1 MHNRQ
6 IRDQSVADIT
16 ATGFTPIAS
25 SGRRDAILEALTGFI
40 VQTNLKPGDRLPPER
55 ELMAGL
61 QVGRS
66 SIREAIGHMQA
77 LGIVE
82 IRRGSGTYLKRSVTE
97 QTVYMPLS
105 IATQRDGLLQTLE
118 VRRGLECE
126 ASVLAAKRASP
137 EDIEEM
143 RTALD
148 AMEAEH
154 LREGT
159 AGQAD
164 LVFHLSIYK
173 AAGNPLFE
181 QLLGQMREA
190 FESFF
195 SIPFNRPD
203 FARDSFEFH
212 RMLFDAIERRDPESA
227 RQHTLA
233 ILEVVEND
241 IVRMSNEHQ

>member
-1 MHNRQ
+1 VSQ
-6 IRDQSVADIT
+6 AAGATIR
-16 ATGFTPIAS
+16 PIET
-25 SGRRDAILEALTGFI
+25 SGRRDAILQSLTQFI
-40 VQTNLKPGDRLPPER
+40 VQSDLKPGDQLPPER
-55 ELMAGL
+55 ELMTGL
-61 QVGRS
+61 KVGRS

-82 IRRGSGTYLKRSVTE
+82 IKRGSGTYLKRPVSE
-97 QTVYMPLS
+97 QTLFMPLS

-118 VRRGLECE
+118 VRRGLEVE
-126 ASVLAAKRASP
+126 ASMLAAKRATQ
-137 EDIEEM
+137 EDIAQM

-154 LREGT
+154 LEFGT

-164 LVFHLSIYK
+164 LVYHLSIYK
-173 AAGNPLFE
+173 ASGNPLFE
-181 QLLGQMREA
+181 QLLGQMRQA

-195 SIPFNRPD
+195 AKPFNRSD

-212 RMLFDAIERRDPESA
+212 RMLFDAIVARDPESA

-233 ILEVVEND
+233 ILEIVEND
-241 IVRMSNEHQ
+241 IVRMSNEQQ

>member
-1 MHNRQ
+1 MPHADGAT
-6 IRDQSVADIT
+6 IR
-16 ATGFTPIAS
+16 PIET
-25 SGRRDAILEALTGFI
+25 SGRRDAILEALTDFI
-40 VQTNLKPGDRLPPER
+40 VSSKLAPGDRLPPER

-61 QVGRS
+61 KVGRS

-77 LGIVE
+77 LGVVE
-82 IRRGSGTYLKRSVTE
+82 IRRGSGTYLKRQVSEKTLF
-97 QTVYMPLS
+97 MPLS

-118 VRRGLECE
+118 VRRGLEVE
-126 ASVLAAKRASP
+126 ASMLAAKRATAQ
-137 EDIEEM
+137 DIDEM
-143 RTALD
+143 RAALD

-154 LREGT
+154 LEFGT
-159 AGQAD
+159 AGEAD

-173 AAGNPLFE
+173 ASGNPLFE

-195 SIPFNRPD
+195 AQPFNRPD
-203 FARDSFEFH
+203 FASSSFEFH
-212 RMLFDAIERRDPESA
+212 RMLFDAIVAGDTELA

-241 IVRMSNEHQ
+241 IVRMSDEEQQ

>member
-1 MHNRQ
+1 MPHADGAT
-6 IRDQSVADIT
+6 IR
-16 ATGFTPIAS
+16 PIET
-25 SGRRDAILEALTGFI
+25 SGRRDAILEALTDFI
-40 VQTNLKPGDRLPPER
+40 VSSKLAPGDRLPPER

-61 QVGRS
+61 KVGRS

-77 LGIVE
+77 LGVVE
-82 IRRGSGTYLKRSVTE
+82 IRRGSGTYLKRPVSEKTLF
-97 QTVYMPLS
+97 MPLS

-118 VRRGLECE
+118 VRRGLEVE
-126 ASVLAAKRASP
+126 ASMLAAKRATAQ
-137 EDIEEM
+137 DINEM
-143 RTALD
+143 RAALD

-154 LREGT
+154 LEFGT
-159 AGQAD
+159 AGEAD

-173 AAGNPLFE
+173 ASGNPLFE

-195 SIPFNRPD
+195 AQPFNRPD
-203 FARDSFEFH
+203 FASSSFEFH
-212 RMLFDAIERRDPESA
+212 RMLFDAIVAGDAELA

-241 IVRMSNEHQ
+241 IVRMSDEEQQ

>member
-1 MHNRQ
+1 VSQ
-6 IRDQSVADIT
+6 AAGATIR
-16 ATGFTPIAS
+16 PIET
-25 SGRRDAILEALTGFI
+25 SGRRDAILQSLTQFI
-40 VQTNLKPGDRLPPER
+40 VQSDLKPGDQLPPER
-55 ELMAGL
+55 ELMTGL
-61 QVGRS
+61 KVGRS

-82 IRRGSGTYLKRSVTE
+82 IKRGSGTYLKRPVSE
-97 QTVYMPLS
+97 QTLFMPLS

-118 VRRGLECE
+118 VRRGLEVE
-126 ASVLAAKRASP
+126 ASMLAAKRATQ
-137 EDIEEM
+137 EDIAHM

-154 LREGT
+154 LEFGT

-164 LVFHLSIYK
+164 LVYHLSIYK
-173 AAGNPLFE
+173 ASGNPLFE
-181 QLLGQMREA
+181 QLLGQMRET

-195 SIPFNRPD
+195 AKPFNRSD

-212 RMLFDAIERRDPESA
+212 RMLFDAIVARDPESA

-233 ILEVVEND
+233 ILEIVEND
-241 IVRMSNEHQ
+241 IVRMSNEQQ

>member
-1 MHNRQ
+1 MSQ
-6 IRDQSVADIT
+6 AAGATIR
-16 ATGFTPIAS
+16 PIET
-25 SGRRDAILEALTGFI
+25 SGRRDAILQSLTQFI
-40 VQTNLKPGDRLPPER
+40 VQSDLKPGDQLPPER
-55 ELMAGL
+55 ELMTGL
-61 QVGRS
+61 KVGRS

-82 IRRGSGTYLKRSVTE
+82 IKRGSGTYLKRPVSE
-97 QTVYMPLS
+97 QTLFMPLS

-118 VRRGLECE
+118 VRRGLEVE
-126 ASVLAAKRASP
+126 ASMLAAKRATQ
-137 EDIEEM
+137 EDIAQM

-154 LREGT
+154 LEFGT

-164 LVFHLSIYK
+164 LVYHLSIYK
-173 AAGNPLFE
+173 ASGNPLFE
-181 QLLGQMREA
+181 QLLGQMRQA

-195 SIPFNRPD
+195 AKPFNRSD

-212 RMLFDAIERRDPESA
+212 RMLFDAIVARDPESA

-233 ILEVVEND
+233 ILEIVEND
-241 IVRMSNEHQ
+241 IVRMSNEQQ

>member
-6 IRDQSVADIT
+6 IRDQSVADIA

>member
-1 MHNRQ
+1 MSQ
-6 IRDQSVADIT
+6 AAGATIR
-16 ATGFTPIAS
+16 PIET
-25 SGRRDAILEALTGFI
+25 SGRRDAILQSLTQFI
-40 VQTNLKPGDRLPPER
+40 VQSDLKPGDQLPPER
-55 ELMAGL
+55 ELMTGL
-61 QVGRS
+61 KVGRS

-82 IRRGSGTYLKRSVTE
+82 IKRGSGTYLKRPVSE
-97 QTVYMPLS
+97 QTLFMPLS

-118 VRRGLECE
+118 VRRGLEVE
-126 ASVLAAKRASP
+126 ASMLAAKRATQ
-137 EDIEEM
+137 EDIAHM

-154 LREGT
+154 LEFGT

-164 LVFHLSIYK
+164 LVYHLSIYK
-173 AAGNPLFE
+173 ASGNPLFE
-181 QLLGQMREA
+181 QLLGQMRET

-195 SIPFNRPD
+195 AKPFNRSD

-212 RMLFDAIERRDPESA
+212 RMLFDAIVARDPESA

-233 ILEVVEND
+233 ILEIVEND
-241 IVRMSNEHQ
+241 IVRMSNEQQ

>member
-1 MHNRQ
+1 
-6 IRDQSVADIT
+6 VADIT

>member
-1 MHNRQ
+1 MSQ
-6 IRDQSVADIT
+6 AAGATIR
-16 ATGFTPIAS
+16 PIET
-25 SGRRDAILEALTGFI
+25 SGRRDAILQSLTQFI
-40 VQTNLKPGDRLPPER
+40 VQSDLKPGDQLPPER
-55 ELMAGL
+55 ELMTGL
-61 QVGRS
+61 KVGRS

-82 IRRGSGTYLKRSVTE
+82 IKRGSGTYLKRPVSE
-97 QTVYMPLS
+97 QTLFMPLS

-118 VRRGLECE
+118 VRRGLEVE
-126 ASVLAAKRASP
+126 ASMLAAKRATQ
-137 EDIEEM
+137 EDIAQM

-154 LREGT
+154 LEFGT

-164 LVFHLSIYK
+164 LVYHLSIYK
-173 AAGNPLFE
+173 ASGNPLFE
-181 QLLGQMREA
+181 QLLGQMRET

-195 SIPFNRPD
+195 AKPFNRSD

-212 RMLFDAIERRDPESA
+212 RMLFDAIVARDPESA

-233 ILEVVEND
+233 ILEIVEND
-241 IVRMSNEHQ
+241 IVRMSNEQQ

>member
-1 MHNRQ
+1 MPQ
-6 IRDQSVADIT
+6 ADGATIR
-16 ATGFTPIAS
+16 PIET
-25 SGRRDAILEALTGFI
+25 SGRRDAILEALTDFI
-40 VQTNLKPGDRLPPER
+40 VSSRLVPGDRLPPER

-61 QVGRS
+61 KVGRS

-82 IRRGSGTYLKRSVTE
+82 IRRGSGTYLKRPVSEKTLF
-97 QTVYMPLS
+97 MPLS

-118 VRRGLECE
+118 VRRGLEVE
-126 ASVLAAKRASP
+126 ASMLAARRATP
-137 EDIEEM
+137 EDIDKM
-143 RTALD
+143 RLALD

-154 LREGT
+154 LEFGT
-159 AGQAD
+159 AGKAD

-173 AAGNPLFE
+173 ASGNPLFE

-195 SIPFNRPD
+195 AQPFDRPD
-203 FARDSFEFH
+203 FARSSFKFH
-212 RMLFDAIERRDPESA
+212 RMLFDAIVAGDAECA
-227 RQHTLA
+227 RKHTLA

-241 IVRMSNEHQ
+241 IVRMSDEQQQ

>member
-1 MHNRQ
+1 MPHADGAT
-6 IRDQSVADIT
+6 IR
-16 ATGFTPIAS
+16 PIET
-25 SGRRDAILEALTGFI
+25 SGRRDAILEALTDFI
-40 VQTNLKPGDRLPPER
+40 VSSKLAPGDRLPPER

-61 QVGRS
+61 KVGRS

-77 LGIVE
+77 LGVVE
-82 IRRGSGTYLKRSVTE
+82 IRRGSGTYLKRPVSEKTLF
-97 QTVYMPLS
+97 MPLS

-118 VRRGLECE
+118 VRRGLEVE
-126 ASVLAAKRASP
+126 ASMLAAKRATAQ
-137 EDIEEM
+137 DIDEM
-143 RTALD
+143 RAALD

-154 LREGT
+154 LEFGT
-159 AGQAD
+159 AGEAD

-173 AAGNPLFE
+173 ASGNPLFE

-195 SIPFNRPD
+195 AQPFNRPD
-203 FARDSFEFH
+203 FASSSFEFH
-212 RMLFDAIERRDPESA
+212 RMLFDAIVAGDAELA

-241 IVRMSNEHQ
+241 IVRMSDEEQQ

>member
-1 MHNRQ
+1 
-6 IRDQSVADIT
+6 VADIT
-16 ATGFTPIAS
+16 GTGFTPIAS
-25 SGRRDAILEALTGFI
+25 AGRRDAILEALTGFI
-40 VQTNLKPGDRLPPER
+40 VQSGLKPGDRLPPER

-77 LGIVE
+77 RGIVE
-82 IRRGSGTYLKRSVTE
+82 IRRGSGTYLKRPVTE
-97 QTVYMPLS
+97 NTVYMPLS
-105 IATQRDGLLQTLE
+105 IASQRDGLLQTLE

-126 ASVLAAKRASP
+126 ASVLAAKRATR

-143 RTALD
+143 RAALET
-148 AMEAEH
+148 MEAVH

-159 AGQAD
+159 AGEAD

-212 RMLFDAIERRDPESA
+212 RMLFDAIARRDPESA

-233 ILEVVEND
+233 ILEVVEHD

>member
-1 MHNRQ
+1 MSQ
-6 IRDQSVADIT
+6 SAGATIR
-16 ATGFTPIAS
+16 PIQT
-25 SGRRDAILEALTGFI
+25 SGRRDAILESLTHFI
-40 VQTNLKPGDRLPPER
+40 VQSDLKPGDQLPPER

-61 QVGRS
+61 KVGRS

-82 IRRGSGTYLKRSVTE
+82 IRRGSGTYLKRPVSEKTL
-97 QTVYMPLS
+97 YMPLS

-118 VRRGLECE
+118 VRRGLEIE
-126 ASVLAAKRASP
+126 ASMLAAKRATP
-137 EDIEEM
+137 DDIAEM

-154 LREGT
+154 LEFGT

-173 AAGNPLFE
+173 ASGNPLFE

-195 SIPFNRPD
+195 AQPFNRPD
-203 FARDSFEFH
+203 FAGESFEFH
-212 RMLFDAIERRDPESA
+212 RMLFDAIVAGNAEDA
-227 RQHTLA
+227 RQQTLA
-233 ILEVVEND
+233 ILEIVERD
-241 IVRMSNEHQ
+241 IVRMSDEEQQ